1 MREGFITLQ
10 KLRKGLGGIFLKCQ
24 LRHAQKLTEKNTRN
38 CQTIVVWYNHN
49 LLEREKMT
57 DQQLVDKIVDL
68 FDAVIDESA
77 LDRLSEEELKAIDK
91 ILTEAGY

>member
-1 MREGFITLQ
+1 
-10 KLRKGLGGIFLKCQ
+10 
-24 LRHAQKLTEKNTRN
+24 
-38 CQTIVVWYNHN
+38 
-49 LLEREKMT
+49 MT
-57 DQQLVDKIVDL
+57 DQQLVDKIVNL

>member
-1 MREGFITLQ
+1 MSDLCGNVYTQPTKKE
-10 KLRKGLGGIFLKCQ
+10 
-24 LRHAQKLTEKNTRN
+24 N
-38 CQTIVVWYNHN
+38 
-49 LLEREKMT
+49 KMT